1 MLQETK
7 LTVNEVI
14 KSEASKDFQVYYLNR
29 QNKHGGGL
37 AVGIENNIESTL
49 IREGDDNIEAL
60 SIQII
65 LKQLPVRIIVGYGPQ
80 ENDNID
86 KKTQFWNFIEQE
98 INEAEIAEHGIILQM
113 DGNLHAGPG
122 LVKNDPNPI
131 NRNGKLFTDFLKRN
145 NSLIVLNSLESCKG
159 VITRRRMLE
168 NRIEQA
174 VLDFFLIN
182 EKLRPFF
189 KELIIDEEKEFG
201 LYNLAQIKKN
211 KKIIESDHNS
221 LICSFNIEI
230 NRIKPVREEMFNLRS
245 NKCQEEFKKA
255 TENNSDLV
263 NCFKNGLSF
272 EKQTRKWQK
281 LFNSI
286 LKKCLKKVRIVG
298 KKKIQENRLKIFEI
312 MKERT
317 QKKKELEK
325 IEISEE
331 IKKKIKD
338 RIKVIEE
345 TIEKEASEENMKNVM
360 ASLRELGKKGTSLK
374 GEGRTKMWKILNKNY
389 PKNSITVPVGK
400 KDHSGNIITN
410 HDKLK
415 HLYLE
420 TYMNRLRNRPVK
432 PGFEKLKSMKTKL
445 FNLRLKV
452 SEKRKSYPWTI
463 KNLED
468 AVSGLKKQK
477 ARDPNGLI
485 NEIFKDGVA
494 GRDFKLSL
502 LSFFNKI
509 KEENVIPDFVRYA
522 DVATIYKG
530 KGEKSNLENDRG
542 IPA

>member
-1 MLQETK
+1 MRRKRCQKRKSKLISTTLKIFAANAAGIKSKYKSFENVLTSLKPQIFMLQETK

-14 KSEASKDFQVYYLNR
+14 KCEASKDFQVYYLNR
-29 QNKHGGGL
+29 QNRQGGGL

-131 NRNGKLFTDFLKRN
+131 NRNGKLFMEFLKRN

-230 NRIKPVREEMFNLRS
+230 NKIKPVREEMFNLRS
-245 NKCQEEFKKA
+245 NKCQEEFK
-255 TENNSDLV
+255 
-263 NCFKNGLSF
+263 
-272 EKQTRKWQK
+272 
-281 LFNSI
+281 
-286 LKKCLKKVRIVG
+286 
-298 KKKIQENRLKIFEI
+298 NRE
-312 MKERT
+312 
-317 QKKKELEK
+317 
-325 IEISEE
+325 
-331 IKKKIKD
+331 
-338 RIKVIEE
+338 
-345 TIEKEASEENMKNVM
+345 
-360 ASLRELGKKGTSLK
+360 
-374 GEGRTKMWKILNKNY
+374 
-389 PKNSITVPVGK
+389 
-400 KDHSGNIITN
+400 
-410 HDKLK
+410 
-415 HLYLE
+415 
-420 TYMNRLRNRPVK
+420 
-432 PGFEKLKSMKTKL
+432 
-445 FNLRLKV
+445 
-452 SEKRKSYPWTI
+452 
-463 KNLED
+463 
-468 AVSGLKKQK
+468 
-477 ARDPNGLI
+477 
-485 NEIFKDGVA
+485 
-494 GRDFKLSL
+494 
-502 LSFFNKI
+502 
-509 KEENVIPDFVRYA
+509 
-522 DVATIYKG
+522 
-530 KGEKSNLENDRG
+530 
-542 IPA
+542 

>member
-14 KSEASKDFQVYYLNR
+14 KCEASKDFQVYYLNR
-29 QNKHGGGL
+29 QNRQGGGL

-60 SIQII
+60 SIQIV

-80 ENDNID
+80 ENYNMD
-86 KKTQFWNFIEQE
+86 KKIQFWNFIEQE
-98 INEAEIAEHGIILQM
+98 INEAELAEHGIILQI

-131 NRNGKLFTDFLKRN
+131 NRNRKLFMEFLKRN

-189 KELIIDEEKEFG
+189 KELIIDEEKEYG
-201 LYNLAQIKKN
+201 LCNLAQIKKN

-221 LICSFNIEI
+221 LICAFNIEI
-230 NRIKPVREEMFNLRS
+230 NKIKPVREEMFNLRS

-286 LKKCLKKVRIVG
+286 LKKCFKKVRIVG
-298 KKKIQENRLKIFEI
+298 KRKYKKI
-312 MKERT
+312 
-317 QKKKELEK
+317 
-325 IEISEE
+325 
-331 IKKKIKD
+331 D
-338 RIKVIEE
+338 
-345 TIEKEASEENMKNVM
+345 
-360 ASLRELGKKGTSLK
+360 
-374 GEGRTKMWKILNKNY
+374 
-389 PKNSITVPVGK
+389 
-400 KDHSGNIITN
+400 
-410 HDKLK
+410 
-415 HLYLE
+415 
-420 TYMNRLRNRPVK
+420 
-432 PGFEKLKSMKTKL
+432 
-445 FNLRLKV
+445 
-452 SEKRKSYPWTI
+452 
-463 KNLED
+463 
-468 AVSGLKKQK
+468 
-477 ARDPNGLI
+477 
-485 NEIFKDGVA
+485 
-494 GRDFKLSL
+494 
-502 LSFFNKI
+502 
-509 KEENVIPDFVRYA
+509 
-522 DVATIYKG
+522 
-530 KGEKSNLENDRG
+530 
-542 IPA
+542 